1 MAIVLLVS
9 CFAGCGGK
17 SGGKFTDDE
26 SKEVTLRFVFDFSPQ
41 KDLSLVNDEL
51 NKLVAKKLP
60 NTKLEIICDSL
71 SDKWQLWMAGDT
83 SFDIASFGLNLSLL
97 EEITKNSFIELDE
110 LIDTYAPTV
119 KEEREGIYADQ
130 YYTGE
135 YNEKLYGIPNI
146 QYHIKETTSLKISQA
161 VFNYFDT
168 SALVEATHANPH
180 TDENFY
186 TAVQPILT
194 EAIKRIK
201 DVTENV
207 AVLKPYSYVLV
218 GEDHETLA
226 DIYLVDDENIVISG
240 ELMEG
245 LNEDLENFWEDLAK
259 EDVL

>member
-1 MAIVLLVS
+1 MPSASNTVNAMTATEQTFQQIERALRKVASKFSPEAENKPLTDIYLQVLQD
-9 CFAGCGGK
+9 
-17 SGGKFTDDE
+17 SGE
-26 SKEVTLRFVFDFSPQ
+26 IRVFD
-41 KDLSLVNDEL
+41 DDDREL
-51 NKLVAKKLP
+51 TRCVV
-60 NTKLEIICDSL
+60 
-71 SDKWQLWMAGDT
+71 
-83 SFDIASFGLNLSLL
+83 
-97 EEITKNSFIELDE
+97 EEWIGN
-110 LIDTYAPTV
+110 
-119 KEEREGIYADQ
+119 
-130 YYTGE
+130 
-135 YNEKLYGIPNI
+135 
-146 QYHIKETTSLKISQA
+146 
-161 VFNYFDT
+161 
-168 SALVEATHANPH
+168 

-259 EDVL
+259 EDVLWDGYNPLNTYLHNNPLTLTPF